1 MSKNNKTLLILT
13 AVLVILAALL
23 AGLKLYNNAQEEK
36 KVQEEESAQIHITE
50 AGSLSRISYNNGTED
65 MEVVKEG
72 DSWTLADDP
81 EVELQQSYF
90 TTLETE
96 ISNLI
101 ADREIPEPDDLA
113 DYGLDNPSYTI
124 KATDEEGNET
134 IIYVGNGADSE
145 YYLTTGDKDKVYT
158 GGSALVSAMQ
168 YEIGDMIVNDT
179 IPTIGTAQVV
189 KININ
194 SPNGKSSYKGG
205 SDDDEDEDAI
215 STILGGLG
223 ALSFD
228 GCVNYHVKND
238 ELADYGL
245 DKEHRIA
252 VKITY
257 KETTEESEDSES
269 TSTDDS
275 QEKQSF
281 TLYIG
286 NADDTGTSRYVQVKG
301 SKIINKALADTVNNL
316 LNESA
321 E

>member
-50 AGSLSRISYNNGTED
+50 TGSLSRISYNNGTED
-65 MEVVKEG
+65 IEVVKEG

-205 SDDDEDEDAI
+205 SDDDEDAI

-228 GCVNYHVKND
+228 GCVNYHVKKD

-245 DKEHRIA
+245 DRKHRIT

-257 KETTEESEDSES
+257 KETRDESEDAENTSSEQQ
-269 TSTDDS
+269 T
-275 QEKQSF
+275 F
-281 TLYIG
+281 TVYIG
-286 NADDTGTSRYVQVKG
+286 NADDTGTYRYVQVKG
-301 SKIINKALADTVNNL
+301 SKIINKALVDTVNNL
-316 LNESA
+316 LNESV

>member
-36 KVQEEESAQIHITE
+36 KVQEEESARIHITE
-50 AGSLSRISYNNGTED
+50 PGSLSQISYNNGTENI
-65 MEVVKEG
+65 EVVKNG
-72 DSWTLADDP
+72 DSWTLAEDP

-90 TTLETE
+90 TTLESE

-101 ADREIPEPDDLA
+101 ADREIPEPDDLS
-113 DYGLDNPSYTI
+113 DYGLDNPAYTI

-134 IIYVGNGADSE
+134 IIHVGNGADSE
-145 YYLTTGDKDKVYT
+145 YYLTTGDKDKIYT
-158 GGSALVSAMQ
+158 GGSALVSAIQ

-179 IPTIGTAQVV
+179 IPTIGTSQVV

-194 SPNGKSSYKGG
+194 TPNGKSSYKGD
-205 SDDDEDEDAI
+205 SDDDEDAI

-228 GCVNYHVKND
+228 GCENYHVEND

-257 KETTEESEDSES
+257 KEMTEESDDSES

-275 QEKQSF
+275 TEQQTF

-316 LNESA
+316 LNESV

>member
-23 AGLKLYNNAQEEK
+23 VGLKLYNNAQEEK

-50 AGSLSRISYNNGTED
+50 TGSLSRISYNNGTED
-65 MEVVKEG
+65 IEVVKEG
-72 DSWTLADDP
+72 DSWILADDP

-113 DYGLDNPSYTI
+113 DYGLDTPAYTI
-124 KATDEEGNET
+124 KATDEEENET
-134 IIYVGNGADSE
+134 IIYVGNGADRE

-168 YEIGDMIVNDT
+168 YEIGNMIVNDT

-205 SDDDEDEDAI
+205 SDDDEDAI

-228 GCVNYHVKND
+228 GCVNYHVKKD
-238 ELADYGL
+238 ELADYGM
-245 DKEHRIA
+245 DREHRIT

-257 KETTEESEDSES
+257 KETRDESEDAENTRSE
-269 TSTDDS
+269 
-275 QEKQSF
+275 QQSF
-281 TLYIG
+281 IVYIG
-286 NADDTGTSRYVQVKG
+286 NADDTGTYRYVQVKG
-301 SKIINKALADTVNNL
+301 SKIINKALMDTVNNL
-316 LNESA
+316 LNESV